1 MKALLVFFLL
11 AAPAFAQDTASTSP
25 GLAACGPDNVKF
37 AVKEDK
43 AQQSVTQMEPGK
55 AIVYVIEDYAAVC
68 LGGCATI
75 RVGLDGTWIGANQRN
90 TYFFFTVTPGEHHLC
105 SNWQSSLERYSGMY
119 SLANFTAEAGKA
131 YYFRTRAW
139 FSYQSPRFD
148 LEALNSDEGKYL
160 VATSPLAVS
169 HAKK

>member
-11 AAPAFAQDTASTSP
+11 AAPAFAQDPASTSS
-25 GLAACGPDNVKF
+25 GIAACGPANVKF

-43 AQQSVTQMEPGK
+43 AQQSRTQLEPGK
-55 AIVYVIEDYAAVC
+55 ALVYVIEDYAAVC
-68 LGGCATI
+68 LVGCATV
-75 RVGLDGTWIGANQRN
+75 RVGLDGAWIGANQGH

-105 SNWQSSLERYSGMY
+105 SNWQSSLERYSSMY

-139 FSYQSPRFD
+139 FSYQVPRFD
-148 LEALNSDEGKYL
+148 LEALSSDEGNYL
-160 VATSPLAVS
+160 VAASPRAFS
-169 HAKK
+169 HPKK

>member
-37 AVKEDK
+37 AAKEDR
-43 AQQSVTQMEPGK
+43 AQQSLPQMEPGK
-55 AIVYVIEDYAAVC
+55 ALVYVIEDYAALC
-68 LGGCATI
+68 HGGCATV
-75 RVGLDGTWIGANQRN
+75 RVGLDGTWIGANRAK
-90 TYFFFTVTPGEHHLC
+90 TYFFFAIAPGEHHLC
-105 SNWQSSLERYSGMY
+105 SNWQSSLETYY
-119 SLANFTAEAGKA
+119 SLYSVANFTAEAGRT

-139 FSYQSPRFD
+139 FSYQVPRLD
-148 LEALNSDEGKYL
+148 LDAINSDEGSYL
-160 VATSPLAVS
+160 VATSSLAVS